1 MHRWELKVARPIRE
15 SRRLLDARD
24 GSGANTFL
32 DEILR
37 ERVNETLEHIFSLF
51 ASVLPREPIKIV
63 FRTLHTE
70 DPALRGLATEYLDS
84 VLRTRIRDGLW
95 EMI

>member
-24 GSGANTFL
+24 GSDANTFL

-37 ERVNETLEHIFSLF
+37 ERANETLEHIFSLF
-51 ASVLPREPIKIV
+51 ASVLPREPIN
-63 FRTLHTE
+63 
-70 DPALRGLATEYLDS
+70 
-84 VLRTRIRDGLW
+84 RIPCTPH
-95 EMI
+95 